1 MPNFRKNFSPV
12 QRTES
17 GKQKLNSNN
26 REIVAYMSAQNWA
39 LFFLSPNFE
48 DVEQID
54 IKDISG
60 AILLTTLPNEGCKRK
75 FTLMKEDYI
84 TLKFSL
90 ESPIF
95 FKLGSYVECDFGLF
109 EVCDLQKPVFNTDN
123 AGYDYELQLDAHY
136 WKWKNKIFKYTPE
149 VAGQEASWNLTASL
163 DVQAGIV
170 LRNLKAL
177 GYKYKGQDFVF
188 SIDSTV
194 ENKALLMTY
203 DNINILDA
211 CFSMAKKWDCECW
224 VTENIIHFG
233 RCESGDAVDFEIGKN
248 VQEMPRSES
257 RSTYATRIYAFG
269 STKNIPSDY
278 RPVDETVVL
287 NGVVQKRLM
296 LPEGTPYIDAY
307 PDMTTEEAI
316 EQVVIF
322 DDVYPRRV
330 GTMSDITIKEYTDKI
345 ENADGTTT
353 EKKWNAYRFKDTGIT
368 FSKDYILPGKE
379 LKITFQSG
387 KLNGMEFAVTF
398 DPEGKPEK
406 LGNGGWNPEA
416 QLWEIVRNEDY
427 GRPLP
432 DGALIPENGD
442 TYILS
447 GWNSMKITEM
457 GLVAEAQLELKD
469 KADKY
474 VAKSKI
480 DPSTYNCKMMS
491 DVAYSEDGIHN
502 LYSIGQKVNLIN
514 KAYFENG
521 RQSRIIGFEFN
532 LDLPYD
538 SPIYTV
544 GETAAYSRIGEL
556 EEKVES
562 LTLKG
567 QTYTGSGSSGVYVIR
582 RNDSTPATDNN
593 VFSALRSLAM
603 FLRKDQAD
611 GTPFPITFGDWV
623 KFGEFITGISGGCI
637 DKNGILEMEE
647 GIFRKRVFV
656 PEIAYNRVTYF
667 KGRMCA
673 SPGGGC
679 TVKEWSDNGDGS
691 YTITPDLTDADGLS
705 QFVDDIL
712 TTYFVTKSPEG
723 KLQGF
728 EEMKFRVTSADY
740 TAKTFVMTPKP
751 GTDWKP
757 GESMVLA
764 QTGNFTDEDRQT
776 YILIDT
782 VNGNNCITFFDHA
795 NTWDVEPAQEMSWI
809 GKKKGRT
816 VHGIPADN
824 YSAVFRHVIMSGKI
838 FQVDDI
844 TGEAFRV
851 PLFKGTWKKGEK
863 YAYYDEVT
871 HNGSSWIC
879 VNEKGTSTEP
889 ADGNADWLKYAA
901 KGESGKGIKSTDV
914 EYAISVSNV
923 IAPVD
928 GWQTTSP
935 EWEAGKYIWSRTKIV
950 YSDDEVKYTQAA
962 CISGGQGADGKGIK
976 SITEEYYL
984 SSSSATTTGGEWQTD
999 SPAWKNGWYI
1009 WTRTRIV
1016 FTDDT
1021 STTTNAICVTGSK
1034 GADGTSITNC
1044 GEWET
1049 GKHIPY
1055 MGITKMAGRVF
1066 LCVAP
1071 DGTDNPPMWTQ
1082 TTNEGRRIL
1091 QTQNGG
1097 KSYGYTITGD
1107 LNTAEYELLVENGQ
1121 DGRDGRDY
1129 EWIFKHTAENI
1140 APATPATSQVDDYV
1154 PSGWHDDPIGVSESL
1169 PYEWACCRTKK
1180 DGVWSAFSPAAI
1192 WAKWGFDGESAI
1204 VADFDNEMESVALTY
1219 EGKTVSQSVLNT
1231 TVGMWYGTKKLQL
1244 KSISC
1249 VTPAGVTESYN
1260 VNTGVIAF
1268 TVASGISMPARSEVR
1283 ITVTATVQD
1292 TDISRELVFTIAGVR
1307 AGNPGSDAILYRLV
1321 PSVSSV
1327 SKRKDGTYSVASVSC
1342 TRTKSVGGT
1351 TSITTDGVLKYSK
1364 DGGSEVEI
1372 QNGTAI
1378 SPKNFT
1384 TQLQFVFYVGGQV
1397 VDRETIPMV
1406 VDGNDGNPGK
1416 PGGDGESVKAGGEWR
1431 TANTPYKKLT
1441 ICTMGSRSWLSK
1453 VDTSNPPLWTQTTHD
1468 GRRIT
1473 QTQNGGKSY
1482 GYIITEE
1489 VNTDEWEQLTSDGGM
1504 VYLISTCSNIRVSNA
1519 GSLVPSAFRVY
1530 AKRTLGSAT
1539 LTYPD
1544 GYLTARGYSNGIW
1557 SAIAGPSRASEITV
1571 NASAGYSTFSVR
1583 CYQSQAD
1590 ASAWNDSFIAEISVG
1605 VSYDGASGRDASEPR
1620 PRGFFAKGNTYVWNE
1635 DYHDIVLATF
1645 NNRTIPFRVRAYGT
1659 SVTVAPTSID
1669 GDANWEAAQQFMF
1682 VAMDMALARKIRADE
1697 ILVDDLVVQNVLARD
1712 KNGNVTC
1719 SIDGETGEVN
1729 VQGKI
1734 TATAAFIK
1742 IHGFSSN
1749 EGYFYLNPNFGSD
1762 FGNGRPSRI
1771 GQSEYML
1778 PSSAQCVGMKI
1789 SLIIYNNSSGSTY
1802 GYVSVVTSD
1811 GFNDMELVDG
1821 QYHYCNKAHITEPGV
1836 YEFISLGG
1844 VWISTNKNGIS
1855 YSYADLGDHDYE
1867 NPVN

>member
-1 MPNFRKNFSPV
+1 MELKIYNR
-12 QRTES
+12 S
-17 GKQKLNSNN
+17 GELKLTVSTSSSSTWNQ
-26 REIVAYMSAQNWA
+26 E
-39 LFFLSPNFE
+39 
-48 DVEQID
+48 
-54 IKDISG
+54 
-60 AILLTTLPNEGCKRK
+60 
-75 FTLMKEDYI
+75 LMKEYSVSVSFTHPSYVMLDVEDYV
-84 TLKFSL
+84 LLEGVKFSIKK
-90 ESPIF
+90 EYKPRQKDTQTYSYSVKFYAPIHDAEQVKYLHLTDGAYNPQF
-95 FKLGSYVECDFGLF
+95 SLDGGPREH
-109 EVCDLQKPVFNTDN
+109 LQKWVENMNRIYGREVWSIGDVVVADNRTIEYNNVTCWDAATMIAEAFGTEWWTDGFTFNLSRCEHGEPV
-123 AGYDYELQLDAHY
+123 E
-136 WKWKNKIFKYTPE
+136 
-149 VAGQEASWNLTASL
+149 
-163 DVQAGIV
+163 
-170 LRNLKAL
+170 L
-177 GYKYKGQDFVF
+177 GYMRGLTSLAQ
-188 SIDSTV
+188 SENSDSV
-194 ENKALLMTY
+194 K
-203 DNINILDA
+203 
-211 CFSMAKKWDCECW
+211 F
-224 VTENIIHFG
+224 F
-233 RCESGDAVDFEIGKN
+233 
-248 VQEMPRSES
+248 
-257 RSTYATRIYAFG
+257 TRLIPLG
-269 STKNIPSDY
+269 STKNIDPSRYGFSRLQLPDRSKY
-278 RPVDETVVL
+278 VDRNTNYGLYEHVEEDAFAGIFPHYTGTVTAVRSEEKAGDDGNKFTVYYFKDSGMQFDP
-287 NGVVQKRLM
+287 NGNEIAGLVKHVSFQTGNLAGRDFEANYDSKTG
-296 LPEGTPYIDAY
+296 EWEIINTY
-307 PDMTTEEAI
+307 PD
-316 EQVVIF
+316 
-322 DDVYPRRV
+322 
-330 GTMSDITIKEYTDKI
+330 DKTQI
-345 ENADGTTT
+345 
-353 EKKWNAYRFKDTGIT
+353 
-368 FSKDYILPGKE
+368 PGG
-379 LKITFQSG
+379 S
-387 KLNGMEFAVTF
+387 
-398 DPEGKPEK
+398 
-406 LGNGGWNPEA
+406 
-416 QLWEIVRNEDY
+416 
-427 GRPLP
+427 
-432 DGALIPENGD
+432 LIPAVGNE
-442 TYILS
+442 YIA
-447 GWNSMKITEM
+447 WNFRMPVEYETQ
-457 GLVAEAQLELKD
+457 AELD
-469 KADKY
+469 YKAAVDDY
-474 VAKSKI
+474 LAR
-480 DPSTYNCKMMS
+480 
-491 DVAYSEDGIHN
+491 YSEDVSKYGGDTDYIYIDRNRIPLLPGQRVRLLSDKYFSASGGTRDTRMTKVVRKLDN
-502 LYSIGQKVNLIN
+502 LSIATIECTDQVGKGW
-514 KAYFENG
+514 K
-521 RQSRIIGFEFN
+521 SRV
-532 LDLPYD
+532 D
-538 SPIYTV
+538 S
-544 GETAAYSRIGEL
+544 
-556 EEKVES
+556 S
-562 LTLKG
+562 LTDLKYILDKQREQLSLDILKSWDG
-567 QTYTGSGSSGVYVIR
+567 R
-582 RNDSTPATDNN
+582 PATDYM
-593 VFSALRSLAM
+593 VMSALRVLKEIAQKALSKTGNDRTEYSLEVGGSLTVDDILHAA
-603 FLRKDQAD
+603 KA
-611 GTPFPITFGDWV
+611 V
-623 KFGEFITGISGGCI
+623 KFGEFLTGISGGYI
-637 DKNGILEMEE
+637 DKDGKMEMEE

-679 TVKEWSDNGDGS
+679 TVKEWTDNGDGS

-712 TTYFVTKSPEG
+712 TTYFVTKNAED

-795 NTWDVEPAQEMSWI
+795 NTWDPEPAQEMSWI

-871 HNGSSWIC
+871 HDGSSWIC

-984 SSSSATTTGGEWQTD
+984 SSSSATTTGGKWQTT

-1016 FTDDT
+1016 FTDGT
-1021 STTTNAICVTGSK
+1021 TTTTNAICVTGSK

-1044 GEWET
+1044 GNWQT

-1066 LCVAP
+1066 LCIAP

-1121 DGRDGRDY
+1121 DGKDGKGY
-1129 EWIFKHTAENI
+1129 EWIFKHTTENVT
-1140 APATPATSQVDDYV
+1140 PPTPATSQVDDYV

-1204 VADFDNEMESVALTY
+1204 VADFDNEMESIALTY
-1219 EGKTVSQSVLNT
+1219 EGKTVAQSVLKT
-1231 TVGMWYGTKKLQL
+1231 TVGMWYGTQKLQL

-1327 SKRKDGTYSVASVSC
+1327 SKRKDGTYSVAGVSC
-1342 TRTKSVGGT
+1342 TRTKSVGGST
-1351 TSITTDGVLKYSK
+1351 AVTTDGVLKYSK

-1406 VDGNDGNPGK
+1406 VDGTDGNPGK

-1590 ASAWNDSFIAEISVG
+1590 ASAWNDSFIAEMSVG
-1605 VSYDGASGRDASEPR
+1605 VSYDGSSGRDASEPR

>member
-1 MPNFRKNFSPV
+1 MSIQQQPDVLSLSMNLKPIIVQSTAETVTFTLKKNGEV
-12 QRTES
+12 
-17 GKQKLNSNN
+17 L
-26 REIVAYMSAQNWA
+26 
-39 LFFLSPNFE
+39 LSQSYQTDKNGQ
-48 DVEQID
+48 VQID
-54 IKDISG
+54 
-60 AILLTTLPNEGCKRK
+60 LRQMVHE
-75 FTLMKEDYI
+75 
-84 TLKFSL
+84 SL
-90 ESPIF
+90 QTIVS
-95 FKLGSYVECDFGLF
+95 
-109 EVCDLQKPVFNTDN
+109 
-123 AGYDYELQLDAHY
+123 
-136 WKWKNKIFKYTPE
+136 
-149 VAGQEASWNLTASL
+149 
-163 DVQAGIV
+163 DVGIV
-170 LRNLKAL
+170 
-177 GYKYKGQDFVF
+177 
-188 SIDSTV
+188 
-194 ENKALLMTY
+194 
-203 DNINILDA
+203 
-211 CFSMAKKWDCECW
+211 
-224 VTENIIHFG
+224 
-233 RCESGDAVDFEIGKN
+233 
-248 VQEMPRSES
+248 
-257 RSTYATRIYAFG
+257 
-269 STKNIPSDY
+269 
-278 RPVDETVVL
+278 
-287 NGVVQKRLM
+287 
-296 LPEGTPYIDAY
+296 YI
-307 PDMTTEEAI
+307 
-316 EQVVIF
+316 Q
-322 DDVYPRRV
+322 
-330 GTMSDITIKEYTDKI
+330 
-345 ENADGTTT
+345 AD
-353 EKKWNAYRFKDTGIT
+353 
-368 FSKDYILPGKE
+368 
-379 LKITFQSG
+379 
-387 KLNGMEFAVTF
+387 
-398 DPEGKPEK
+398 
-406 LGNGGWNPEA
+406 
-416 QLWEIVRNEDY
+416 
-427 GRPLP
+427 
-432 DGALIPENGD
+432 
-442 TYILS
+442 
-447 GWNSMKITEM
+447 
-457 GLVAEAQLELKD
+457 LVAD
-469 KADKY
+469 
-474 VAKSKI
+474 
-480 DPSTYNCKMMS
+480 
-491 DVAYSEDGIHN
+491 
-502 LYSIGQKVNLIN
+502 
-514 KAYFENG
+514 
-521 RQSRIIGFEFN
+521 
-532 LDLPYD
+532 
-538 SPIYTV
+538 
-544 GETAAYSRIGEL
+544 
-556 EEKVES
+556 
-562 LTLKG
+562 
-567 QTYTGSGSSGVYVIR
+567 
-582 RNDSTPATDNN
+582 
-593 VFSALRSLAM
+593 FSALIDMDTVNFRVVRGGVDRLADSATNFLTQNFLTWQPNVKPVTYYSPEFLTYYAVVAGTVRLRAYFTDESGTVKSQTDYAVTELMPGIAYTMPLQYSVVAGWLGHKLPAYYDVWVENTSGQRLTYIQRYYAEDMRSEQEQWVLFENSLGGIDTFRAYGVTTLNGEHTHNIAETDECFQEYRVDTERKFQKNTGYLNDNERKWLLDFFPSQNKYLYAGNYLRQIVVMESNVSFTDRDIPSNYTFTFKYADARPLLNLPRTDLPADILNITVPEVGSFTVPPRLAEFSRLPLSEGALFPIQNPYSEEWSTTNVAAIGYYLADFLSRIFGSGGGVGHKHRNYDLLELLSYIEGYLLINGQKIKAGYADKAGSVEGMEDM
-603 FLRKDQAD
+603 FLHKDRAD

-623 KFGEFITGISGGCI
+623 KFGEFLTGISGGCI

-647 GIFRKRVFV
+647 GIFRKRVFF

-712 TTYFVTKSPEG
+712 TTYFVTKNAEG

-757 GESMVLA
+757 GDAMVLA
-764 QTGNFTDEDRQT
+764 QTGNFTDPERQT

-901 KGESGKGIKSTDV
+901 KGDKGDV
-914 EYAISVSNV
+914 
-923 IAPVD
+923 
-928 GWQTTSP
+928 G
-935 EWEAGKYIWSRTKIV
+935 
-950 YSDDEVKYTQAA
+950 
-962 CISGGQGADGKGIK
+962 
-976 SITEEYYL
+976 
-984 SSSSATTTGGEWQTD
+984 TG
-999 SPAWKNGWYI
+999 
-1009 WTRTRIV
+1009 
-1016 FTDDT
+1016 
-1021 STTTNAICVTGSK
+1021 
-1034 GADGTSITNC
+1034 ITNC
-1044 GEWET
+1044 GDWQT

-1121 DGRDGRDY
+1121 DGKDGKGY
-1129 EWIFKHTAENI
+1129 EWIFKHTTENI
-1140 APATPATSQVDDYV
+1140 TPSTPATSQVDDYV

-1204 VADFDNEMESVALTY
+1204 VADFDNEMESIALTY
-1219 EGKTVSQSVLNT
+1219 EGKTVAQSVLKT

-1268 TVASGISMPARSEVR
+1268 TVASGIEMPARSEVR

-1307 AGNPGSDAILYRLV
+1307 AGNPGSDAVLYRLV

-1342 TRTKSVGGT
+1342 TRTKSVGGNT
-1351 TSITTDGVLKYSK
+1351 AVTTDGVLKYSK

-1384 TQLQFVFYVGGQV
+1384 TQLQFVYYVGGQV

-1406 VDGNDGNPGK
+1406 VDGTDGNPGK

-1453 VDTSNPPLWTQTTHD
+1453 VDTSNPPLWTVNDSQD
-1468 GRRIT
+1468 RRIL

-1482 GYIITEE
+1482 GYIPNGK
-1489 VNTDEWEQLTSDGGM
+1489 VNTAEWEQLTSDGGM
-1504 VYLISTCSNIRVSNA
+1504 VYLISTCSNIRVSSA

-1544 GYLTARGYSNGIW
+1544 GYLAARGYSNGIW

-1682 VAMDMALARKIRADE
+1682 VAMDMALIRKIRADE

-1712 KNGNVTC
+1712 KTGKAMCQIDGENGGIGFLAGGNIRWDANGNVFQDASIFRKLKLLEPKSDSYEYYLDFNTGLNFEISRIFSLPTQEETIYLPNAADYEGGEC
-1719 SIDGETGEVN
+1719 MLYNGGIYTRLTAPASIKVAGGGSFIIDGEYYS
-1729 VQGKI
+1729 KI
-1734 TATAAFIK
+1734 VVPSLSLAQFKAVAT
-1742 IHGFSSN
+1742 
-1749 EGYFYLNPNFGSD
+1749 Y
-1762 FGNGRPSRI
+1762 
-1771 GQSEYML
+1771 
-1778 PSSAQCVGMKI
+1778 
-1789 SLIIYNNSSGSTY
+1789 
-1802 GYVSVVTSD
+1802 SD
-1811 GFNDMELVDG
+1811 GVKDG
-1821 QYHYCNKAHITEPGV
+1821 VKWVLISGKAESRT
-1836 YEFISLGG
+1836 
-1844 VWISTNKNGIS
+1844 
-1855 YSYADLGDHDYE
+1855 
-1867 NPVN
+1867 

>member
-1 MPNFRKNFSPV
+1 MELKIYNR
-12 QRTES
+12 S
-17 GKQKLNSNN
+17 GELKLTVST
-26 REIVAYMSAQNWA
+26 S
-39 LFFLSPNFE
+39 S
-48 DVEQID
+48 
-54 IKDISG
+54 S
-60 AILLTTLPNEGCKRK
+60 TTWNQE
-75 FTLMKEDYI
+75 LMKEYSVSASFTHPSYVMLDVEDYV
-84 TLKFSL
+84 LLEGVKFSIKK
-90 ESPIF
+90 EYKPRQKDTQTYSYSVKFYAPIHDAEQVKYLHLTDGAYNPQF
-95 FKLGSYVECDFGLF
+95 SLDGGPREH
-109 EVCDLQKPVFNTDN
+109 LQKWVENMNRIYGREVWRIGDVVVADNRTIEYNNVTCWDAATMIAEAFGTEWWTDGFTFNLSRCEHGEPV
-123 AGYDYELQLDAHY
+123 E
-136 WKWKNKIFKYTPE
+136 
-149 VAGQEASWNLTASL
+149 
-163 DVQAGIV
+163 
-170 LRNLKAL
+170 L
-177 GYKYKGQDFVF
+177 GYMRGLTSLAQ
-188 SIDSTV
+188 SENSDSV
-194 ENKALLMTY
+194 K
-203 DNINILDA
+203 
-211 CFSMAKKWDCECW
+211 F
-224 VTENIIHFG
+224 F
-233 RCESGDAVDFEIGKN
+233 
-248 VQEMPRSES
+248 
-257 RSTYATRIYAFG
+257 TRLIPLG
-269 STKNIPSDY
+269 STKNIDPSRYGFSRLQLPDRSKY
-278 RPVDETVVL
+278 MDRNTNYGLYEHVEEDAFAGIFPHYTGTVTAVRSEEKAGDDGNKFTVYYFKDSGMQFDP
-287 NGVVQKRLM
+287 NGNEIVGLVKHVSFQTGDLAGRDFEANYDSKTG
-296 LPEGTPYIDAY
+296 EWEIINTY
-307 PDMTTEEAI
+307 PD
-316 EQVVIF
+316 
-322 DDVYPRRV
+322 
-330 GTMSDITIKEYTDKI
+330 DKTQI
-345 ENADGTTT
+345 
-353 EKKWNAYRFKDTGIT
+353 
-368 FSKDYILPGKE
+368 PGG
-379 LKITFQSG
+379 S
-387 KLNGMEFAVTF
+387 
-398 DPEGKPEK
+398 
-406 LGNGGWNPEA
+406 
-416 QLWEIVRNEDY
+416 
-427 GRPLP
+427 
-432 DGALIPENGD
+432 LIPAVGNE
-442 TYILS
+442 YIP
-447 GWNSMKITEM
+447 WNFRMPVEYETQ
-457 GLVAEAQLELKD
+457 AELD
-469 KADKY
+469 YKAAVDDY
-474 VAKSKI
+474 LAR
-480 DPSTYNCKMMS
+480 
-491 DVAYSEDGIHN
+491 YSEDVSKYGGDTDYIYIDRNRIPLLPGQRVRLLSDKYFSASGGTRDTRMTKVVRKLDN
-502 LYSIGQKVNLIN
+502 LSIATIECTNQVGKGW
-514 KAYFENG
+514 K
-521 RQSRIIGFEFN
+521 SRV
-532 LDLPYD
+532 D
-538 SPIYTV
+538 S
-544 GETAAYSRIGEL
+544 
-556 EEKVES
+556 S
-562 LTLKG
+562 LTDLKYILDKQREQLSLDILKSWDG
-567 QTYTGSGSSGVYVIR
+567 R
-582 RNDSTPATDNN
+582 PATDYT
-593 VFSALRSLAM
+593 VMSALRVLKEIAQKALSKTGNDRTEYSLEVGGSLTVDDILHAA
-603 FLRKDQAD
+603 KA
-611 GTPFPITFGDWV
+611 V
-623 KFGEFITGISGGCI
+623 KFGEFLTGISGGCI
-637 DKNGILEMEE
+637 DKNGNLEMEE

-712 TTYFVTKSPEG
+712 TTYFVTKNAEG

-757 GESMVLA
+757 GDAMVLA

-851 PLFKGTWKKGEK
+851 PLFKGTWKNGEK

-901 KGESGKGIKSTDV
+901 KGDKGDV
-914 EYAISVSNV
+914 
-923 IAPVD
+923 
-928 GWQTTSP
+928 G
-935 EWEAGKYIWSRTKIV
+935 
-950 YSDDEVKYTQAA
+950 
-962 CISGGQGADGKGIK
+962 
-976 SITEEYYL
+976 
-984 SSSSATTTGGEWQTD
+984 TG
-999 SPAWKNGWYI
+999 
-1009 WTRTRIV
+1009 
-1016 FTDDT
+1016 
-1021 STTTNAICVTGSK
+1021 
-1034 GADGTSITNC
+1034 ITNC
-1044 GEWET
+1044 GDWQT

-1121 DGRDGRDY
+1121 DGKDGKGY
-1129 EWIFKHTAENI
+1129 EWIFKHTTENI
-1140 APATPATSQVDDYV
+1140 TPSTPATSQVDDYV

-1180 DGVWSAFSPAAI
+1180 DGVWSVFSPAAI

-1204 VADFDNEMESVALTY
+1204 VADFDNEMESIALTY
-1219 EGKTVSQSVLNT
+1219 EGKTVAQSVLKT

-1268 TVASGISMPARSEVR
+1268 TVASGTSMPARSEVR

-1292 TDISRELVFTIAGVR
+1292 TDISRELVFTVTGVR
-1307 AGNPGSDAILYRLV
+1307 AGNPGSDAVLYRLV

-1342 TRTKSVGGT
+1342 TRTKSVGGNT
-1351 TSITTDGVLKYSK
+1351 AVTTDGVLKYSK

-1372 QNGTAI
+1372 QNGTSI

-1406 VDGNDGNPGK
+1406 VDGTDGNPGK
-1416 PGGDGESVKAGGEWR
+1416 PGGDGESVKAGGEWC
-1431 TANTPYKKLT
+1431 TANTPFKKLT
-1441 ICTMGSRSWLSK
+1441 ICTMGGRSWLSK
-1453 VDTSNPPLWTQTTHD
+1453 VDTSNPPLWTQKTHD
-1468 GRRIT
+1468 GRRIL

-1489 VNTDEWEQLTSDGGM
+1489 VNTDEWEQLTQDGGM
-1504 VYLISTCSNIRVSNA
+1504 VYLISTCSNIRVSSA

-1544 GYLTARGYSNGIW
+1544 GYLAARGYSNGIW

-1669 GDANWEAAQQFMF
+1669 GDANWEAAQQYMF
-1682 VAMDMALARKIRADE
+1682 VAMDMALIRKIRADE
-1697 ILVDDLVVQNVLARD
+1697 IYVDDLVVQNVLARD

>member
-1 MPNFRKNFSPV
+1 MELKIYNR
-12 QRTES
+12 S
-17 GKQKLNSNN
+17 GELKLTVST
-26 REIVAYMSAQNWA
+26 S
-39 LFFLSPNFE
+39 S
-48 DVEQID
+48 
-54 IKDISG
+54 S
-60 AILLTTLPNEGCKRK
+60 TTWNQE
-75 FTLMKEDYI
+75 LMKEYSVSASFTHPSYVMLDVEDYV
-84 TLKFSL
+84 LLEGVKFSIKK
-90 ESPIF
+90 EYKPRQKDTQTYSYSVKFYAPIHDAEQVKYLHLTDGAYNPQF
-95 FKLGSYVECDFGLF
+95 SLDGGPREH
-109 EVCDLQKPVFNTDN
+109 LQKWVENMNRIYGREVWRIGDVVVADNRTIEYNNVTCWDAATMIAEAFGTEWWTDGFTFNLSRCEHGEPV
-123 AGYDYELQLDAHY
+123 E
-136 WKWKNKIFKYTPE
+136 
-149 VAGQEASWNLTASL
+149 
-163 DVQAGIV
+163 
-170 LRNLKAL
+170 L
-177 GYKYKGQDFVF
+177 GYMRGLTSLAQ
-188 SIDSTV
+188 SENSDSV
-194 ENKALLMTY
+194 K
-203 DNINILDA
+203 
-211 CFSMAKKWDCECW
+211 F
-224 VTENIIHFG
+224 F
-233 RCESGDAVDFEIGKN
+233 
-248 VQEMPRSES
+248 
-257 RSTYATRIYAFG
+257 TRLIPLG
-269 STKNIPSDY
+269 STKNIDPSRYGFSRLQLPDRSQY
-278 RPVDETVVL
+278 MDRNTNYGLYEHVEEDAFAGIFPHYTGTVTAVRSEEKAGDDGNKFTVYYFKDSGMQFDP
-287 NGVVQKRLM
+287 NGNEIVGLVKHVSFQTGDLAGRDFEANYDSKTG
-296 LPEGTPYIDAY
+296 EWEIINTY
-307 PDMTTEEAI
+307 PD
-316 EQVVIF
+316 
-322 DDVYPRRV
+322 
-330 GTMSDITIKEYTDKI
+330 DKTQI
-345 ENADGTTT
+345 
-353 EKKWNAYRFKDTGIT
+353 
-368 FSKDYILPGKE
+368 PGG
-379 LKITFQSG
+379 S
-387 KLNGMEFAVTF
+387 
-398 DPEGKPEK
+398 
-406 LGNGGWNPEA
+406 
-416 QLWEIVRNEDY
+416 
-427 GRPLP
+427 
-432 DGALIPENGD
+432 LIPAVGNE
-442 TYILS
+442 YIP
-447 GWNSMKITEM
+447 WNFRMPVEYETQ
-457 GLVAEAQLELKD
+457 AELD
-469 KADKY
+469 YKAAVDDY
-474 VAKSKI
+474 LAR
-480 DPSTYNCKMMS
+480 
-491 DVAYSEDGIHN
+491 YSEDVSKYGGDTDYIYIDRNRIPLLPGQRVRLLSDKYFSASGGTRDTRMTKVVRKLDN
-502 LYSIGQKVNLIN
+502 LSIATIEGTNQGGKGW
-514 KAYFENG
+514 K
-521 RQSRIIGFEFN
+521 SRV
-532 LDLPYD
+532 D
-538 SPIYTV
+538 S
-544 GETAAYSRIGEL
+544 
-556 EEKVES
+556 S
-562 LTLKG
+562 LTDLKYILDKQREQLSLDILKSWDG
-567 QTYTGSGSSGVYVIR
+567 R
-582 RNDSTPATDNN
+582 PATDYT
-593 VFSALRSLAM
+593 VMSALRVLKEIAQKALSKTGNDRTEYSLEVGGSLTVDDILHAA
-603 FLRKDQAD
+603 KA
-611 GTPFPITFGDWV
+611 V
-623 KFGEFITGISGGCI
+623 KFGEFLTGISGGYI
-637 DKNGILEMEE
+637 DKNGNLEMEE

-712 TTYFVTKSPEG
+712 TTYFVTKNAEG

-757 GESMVLA
+757 GDAMVLA

-851 PLFKGTWKKGEK
+851 PLFKGTWKNGEK

-901 KGESGKGIKSTDV
+901 KGDKGDV
-914 EYAISVSNV
+914 
-923 IAPVD
+923 
-928 GWQTTSP
+928 G
-935 EWEAGKYIWSRTKIV
+935 
-950 YSDDEVKYTQAA
+950 
-962 CISGGQGADGKGIK
+962 
-976 SITEEYYL
+976 
-984 SSSSATTTGGEWQTD
+984 TG
-999 SPAWKNGWYI
+999 
-1009 WTRTRIV
+1009 
-1016 FTDDT
+1016 
-1021 STTTNAICVTGSK
+1021 
-1034 GADGTSITNC
+1034 ITNC
-1044 GEWET
+1044 GDWQT

-1121 DGRDGRDY
+1121 DGKDGKGY
-1129 EWIFKHTAENI
+1129 EWIFKHTTENVT
-1140 APATPATSQVDDYV
+1140 PPTPATSQVDDYV

-1204 VADFDNEMESVALTY
+1204 VADFDNEMESIALTY
-1219 EGKTVSQSVLNT
+1219 EGKTVAQSVLKT
-1231 TVGMWYGTKKLQL
+1231 TVGMWYGTQKLQL

-1292 TDISRELVFTIAGVR
+1292 TDISRELVFTITGVR

-1327 SKRKDGTYSVASVSC
+1327 SKRKDGTYSVAGVSC
-1342 TRTKSVGGT
+1342 TRTKSVGGS

-1364 DGGSEVEI
+1364 DGGAEVEI
-1372 QNGTAI
+1372 QNGTSI

-1384 TQLQFVFYVGGQV
+1384 TQLQFVYYVGGQV

-1406 VDGNDGNPGK
+1406 VDGTDGNPGK

-1453 VDTSNPPLWTQTTHD
+1453 VETSNPPLWTQTTHD

-1489 VNTDEWEQLTSDGGM
+1489 VNTDEWEQLTSDGSM

-1544 GYLTARGYSNGIW
+1544 GYLAARGYSNGIW

-1590 ASAWNDSFIAEISVG
+1590 ASAWNDSFIAEMSVG
-1605 VSYDGASGRDASEPR
+1605 VSYDGSSGRDASEPR

-1682 VAMDMALARKIRADE
+1682 VAMDMALIRKIRADE

-1719 SIDGETGEVN
+1719 NIDGETGEVN

-1762 FGNGRPSRI
+1762 FGNGRPSKI

>member
-1 MPNFRKNFSPV
+1 MELKIYNR
-12 QRTES
+12 S
-17 GKQKLNSNN
+17 GELKLTVSTSSSSTWNQ
-26 REIVAYMSAQNWA
+26 E
-39 LFFLSPNFE
+39 
-48 DVEQID
+48 
-54 IKDISG
+54 
-60 AILLTTLPNEGCKRK
+60 
-75 FTLMKEDYI
+75 LMKEYSVSVSFTHPSYVMLDVEDYV
-84 TLKFSL
+84 LLEGVKFSIKK
-90 ESPIF
+90 EYKPRQKDTQTYSYSVKFYAPIHDAEQVKYLHLTDGAYNPQF
-95 FKLGSYVECDFGLF
+95 SLDGGPREH
-109 EVCDLQKPVFNTDN
+109 LQKWVENMNRIYGREVWSIGDVVVADNRTIEYNNVTCWDAATMIAEAFGTEWWTDGFTFNLSRCEHGEPV
-123 AGYDYELQLDAHY
+123 E
-136 WKWKNKIFKYTPE
+136 
-149 VAGQEASWNLTASL
+149 
-163 DVQAGIV
+163 
-170 LRNLKAL
+170 L
-177 GYKYKGQDFVF
+177 GYMRGLTSLAQ
-188 SIDSTV
+188 SENSDSV
-194 ENKALLMTY
+194 K
-203 DNINILDA
+203 
-211 CFSMAKKWDCECW
+211 F
-224 VTENIIHFG
+224 F
-233 RCESGDAVDFEIGKN
+233 
-248 VQEMPRSES
+248 
-257 RSTYATRIYAFG
+257 TRLIPLG
-269 STKNIPSDY
+269 STKNIDPSRYGFSRLQLPDRSKY
-278 RPVDETVVL
+278 VDRNTNYGLYEHVEEDAFAGIFPHYTGTVTAVRSEEKAGDDGNKFTVYYFKDSGMQFDP
-287 NGVVQKRLM
+287 NGNEIAGLVKHVSFQTGNLAGRDFEANYDSKTG
-296 LPEGTPYIDAY
+296 EWEIINTY
-307 PDMTTEEAI
+307 PD
-316 EQVVIF
+316 
-322 DDVYPRRV
+322 
-330 GTMSDITIKEYTDKI
+330 DKTQI
-345 ENADGTTT
+345 
-353 EKKWNAYRFKDTGIT
+353 
-368 FSKDYILPGKE
+368 PGG
-379 LKITFQSG
+379 S
-387 KLNGMEFAVTF
+387 
-398 DPEGKPEK
+398 
-406 LGNGGWNPEA
+406 
-416 QLWEIVRNEDY
+416 
-427 GRPLP
+427 
-432 DGALIPENGD
+432 LIPAVGNE
-442 TYILS
+442 YIP
-447 GWNSMKITEM
+447 WNFRMPVEYETQ
-457 GLVAEAQLELKD
+457 AELD
-469 KADKY
+469 YKAAVDDY
-474 VAKSKI
+474 LAR
-480 DPSTYNCKMMS
+480 
-491 DVAYSEDGIHN
+491 YSEDVSKYGGDTDYIYIDRNRIPLLPGQRVRLLSDKYFSASGGTRDTRMTKVVRKLDN
-502 LYSIGQKVNLIN
+502 LSIATIECTDQVGKGW
-514 KAYFENG
+514 K
-521 RQSRIIGFEFN
+521 SRV
-532 LDLPYD
+532 D
-538 SPIYTV
+538 S
-544 GETAAYSRIGEL
+544 
-556 EEKVES
+556 S
-562 LTLKG
+562 LTDLKYILDKQWEQLSLDILKSWDG
-567 QTYTGSGSSGVYVIR
+567 R
-582 RNDSTPATDNN
+582 PATDYT
-593 VFSALRSLAM
+593 VMSALRVLKEIAQKALSKTGNDRTEYSLEVGGSLTVDDILHAA
-603 FLRKDQAD
+603 KA
-611 GTPFPITFGDWV
+611 V
-623 KFGEFITGISGGCI
+623 KFGEFLTGISGGYI
-637 DKNGILEMEE
+637 DKDGKMEMEE

-679 TVKEWSDNGDGS
+679 TVKEWTDNGDGS

-712 TTYFVTKSPEG
+712 TTYFVTKNAEG

-757 GESMVLA
+757 GNAMVLA
-764 QTGNFTDEDRQT
+764 QTGNFTDPERQT

-795 NTWDVEPAQEMSWI
+795 NTWDVEPAQEIAWI

-950 YSDDEVKYTQAA
+950 YSDGEVKYTQAA

-1055 MGITKMAGRVF
+1055 MGITRMAGRVF
-1066 LCVAP
+1066 LCIAP

-1091 QTQNGG
+1091 QTQDGG
-1097 KSYGYTITGD
+1097 KNYGYIITGD

-1121 DGRDGRDY
+1121 DGKDGKGY
-1129 EWIFKHTAENI
+1129 EWIFKHTTENVT
-1140 APATPATSQVDDYV
+1140 PPTPATSQVDDYV

-1204 VADFDNEMESVALTY
+1204 VADFDNEMESIALTY
-1219 EGKTVSQSVLNT
+1219 EGKTVAQSVLKT

-1292 TDISRELVFTIAGVR
+1292 TDISRELVFTVTGVR
-1307 AGNPGSDAILYRLV
+1307 AGNPGSDAVLYRLV

-1342 TRTKSVGGT
+1342 TRTKSVGGS

-1372 QNGTAI
+1372 QNGTSI

-1431 TANTPYKKLT
+1431 TANTPFKKLT
-1441 ICTMGSRSWLSK
+1441 ICTMGGRSWLSK
-1453 VDTSNPPLWTQTTHD
+1453 VDTSNPPLWTVNDSQD
-1468 GRRIT
+1468 RRIL

-1544 GYLTARGYSNGIW
+1544 GYLAARGYSNGIW

-1590 ASAWNDSFIAEISVG
+1590 ASAWNDSFIAEMSVG
-1605 VSYDGASGRDASEPR
+1605 VSYDGSSGRDASEPR

-1682 VAMDMALARKIRADE
+1682 VAMDMALIRKIRADE

-1719 SIDGETGEVN
+1719 NIDGETGEVN

>member
-1 MPNFRKNFSPV
+1 MELKIYNR
-12 QRTES
+12 S
-17 GKQKLNSNN
+17 GELKLTVSTSSSSTWNQ
-26 REIVAYMSAQNWA
+26 E
-39 LFFLSPNFE
+39 
-48 DVEQID
+48 
-54 IKDISG
+54 
-60 AILLTTLPNEGCKRK
+60 
-75 FTLMKEDYI
+75 LMKEYSVSVSFTHPSYVMLDVEDYV
-84 TLKFSL
+84 LLEGVKFSIKK
-90 ESPIF
+90 EYKPRQKDTQTYSYSVKFYAPIHDAEQVKYLHLTDGAYNPQF
-95 FKLGSYVECDFGLF
+95 SLDGGPREH
-109 EVCDLQKPVFNTDN
+109 LQKWVENMNRIYGREVWSIGDVVVADNRTIEYNNVTCWDAATMIAEAFGTEWWTDGFTFNLSRCEHGEPV
-123 AGYDYELQLDAHY
+123 E
-136 WKWKNKIFKYTPE
+136 
-149 VAGQEASWNLTASL
+149 
-163 DVQAGIV
+163 
-170 LRNLKAL
+170 L
-177 GYKYKGQDFVF
+177 GYMRGLTSLAQ
-188 SIDSTV
+188 SENSDSV
-194 ENKALLMTY
+194 K
-203 DNINILDA
+203 
-211 CFSMAKKWDCECW
+211 F
-224 VTENIIHFG
+224 F
-233 RCESGDAVDFEIGKN
+233 
-248 VQEMPRSES
+248 
-257 RSTYATRIYAFG
+257 TRLIPLG
-269 STKNIPSDY
+269 STKNIDPSRYGFSRLQLPDRSKY
-278 RPVDETVVL
+278 VDRNTNYGLYEHVEEDAFAGIFPHYTGTVTAVRSEEKAGDDGNKFTVYYFKDSGMQFDP
-287 NGVVQKRLM
+287 NGNEIAGLVKHVSFQTGNLAGRDFEANYDSKTG
-296 LPEGTPYIDAY
+296 EWEIINTY
-307 PDMTTEEAI
+307 PD
-316 EQVVIF
+316 
-322 DDVYPRRV
+322 
-330 GTMSDITIKEYTDKI
+330 DKTQI
-345 ENADGTTT
+345 
-353 EKKWNAYRFKDTGIT
+353 
-368 FSKDYILPGKE
+368 PGG
-379 LKITFQSG
+379 S
-387 KLNGMEFAVTF
+387 
-398 DPEGKPEK
+398 
-406 LGNGGWNPEA
+406 
-416 QLWEIVRNEDY
+416 
-427 GRPLP
+427 
-432 DGALIPENGD
+432 LIPAVGNE
-442 TYILS
+442 YIA
-447 GWNSMKITEM
+447 WNFRMPVEYETQ
-457 GLVAEAQLELKD
+457 AELD
-469 KADKY
+469 YKAAVDDY
-474 VAKSKI
+474 LAR
-480 DPSTYNCKMMS
+480 
-491 DVAYSEDGIHN
+491 YSEDVSKYGGDTDYIYIDRNRIPLLPGQRVRLLSDKYFSASGGTRDTRMTKVVRKLDN
-502 LYSIGQKVNLIN
+502 LSIATIECTDQVGKGW
-514 KAYFENG
+514 K
-521 RQSRIIGFEFN
+521 SRV
-532 LDLPYD
+532 D
-538 SPIYTV
+538 S
-544 GETAAYSRIGEL
+544 
-556 EEKVES
+556 S
-562 LTLKG
+562 LTDLKYILDKQREQLSLDILKSWDG
-567 QTYTGSGSSGVYVIR
+567 R
-582 RNDSTPATDNN
+582 PATDYM
-593 VFSALRSLAM
+593 VMSALRVLKEIAQKALSKTGNDRTEYSLEVGGSLTVDDILHAA
-603 FLRKDQAD
+603 KA
-611 GTPFPITFGDWV
+611 V
-623 KFGEFITGISGGCI
+623 KFGEFLTGISGGYI
-637 DKNGILEMEE
+637 DKDGKMEMEE

-679 TVKEWSDNGDGS
+679 TVKEWTDNGDGS

-712 TTYFVTKSPEG
+712 TTYFVTKNAEG

-728 EEMKFRVTSADY
+728 EEMKFRVTSANY

-757 GESMVLA
+757 GDAMVLA

-795 NTWDVEPAQEMSWI
+795 NTWDVEPAQEVSWI

-879 VNEKGTSTEP
+879 VNEKGSTTEP
-889 ADGNADWLKYAA
+889 TDGNADWLKYAA

-950 YSDDEVKYTQAA
+950 YSDGEVKYTQAA

-984 SSSSATTTGGEWQTD
+984 SSSSATTTGGEWQTT

-1016 FTDDT
+1016 FTDGT

-1044 GEWET
+1044 GDWQT

-1129 EWIFKHTAENI
+1129 EWIFKHTTENI
-1140 APATPATSQVDDYV
+1140 TPSTPATSQVDDYV

-1204 VADFDNEMESVALTY
+1204 VADFDNEMESIALTY
-1219 EGKTVSQSVLNT
+1219 EGKTVAQSVLKT
-1231 TVGMWYGTKKLQL
+1231 TVGMWYGTQKLQL

-1292 TDISRELVFTIAGVR
+1292 TDISCELVFTITGVR

-1327 SKRKDGTYSVASVSC
+1327 SKRKDGTYSVAGVSC
-1342 TRTKSVGGT
+1342 TRTKSVGGST
-1351 TSITTDGVLKYSK
+1351 AVTTDGVLKYSK

-1406 VDGNDGNPGK
+1406 VDGTDGNPGK

-1453 VDTSNPPLWTQTTHD
+1453 VETSNPPLWTQTTHD

-1504 VYLISTCSNIRVSNA
+1504 VYLISTCSNIRVSSA

-1682 VAMDMALARKIRADE
+1682 VAMDMALIRKIRADE

-1719 SIDGETGEVN
+1719 NIDGETGEVN

>member
-1 MPNFRKNFSPV
+1 MELKIYNR
-12 QRTES
+12 S
-17 GKQKLNSNN
+17 GELKLTVSTSSSSTWNQ
-26 REIVAYMSAQNWA
+26 E
-39 LFFLSPNFE
+39 
-48 DVEQID
+48 
-54 IKDISG
+54 
-60 AILLTTLPNEGCKRK
+60 
-75 FTLMKEDYI
+75 LMKEYSVSVSFTHPSYVMLDVEDYVP
-84 TLKFSL
+84 LEGVKFSIKK
-90 ESPIF
+90 EYKPRQKDTQTYSYSVKFYAPIHDAEQVKYLHLTDGAYNPQF
-95 FKLGSYVECDFGLF
+95 SLDGGPREH
-109 EVCDLQKPVFNTDN
+109 LQKWVENMNRIYGREVWSIGDVVVADNRTIEYNNVTCWDAATMIAEAFGTEWWTDGFTFNLSRCEHGEPV
-123 AGYDYELQLDAHY
+123 E
-136 WKWKNKIFKYTPE
+136 
-149 VAGQEASWNLTASL
+149 
-163 DVQAGIV
+163 
-170 LRNLKAL
+170 L
-177 GYKYKGQDFVF
+177 GYMRGLTSLAQ
-188 SIDSTV
+188 SENSDSV
-194 ENKALLMTY
+194 K
-203 DNINILDA
+203 
-211 CFSMAKKWDCECW
+211 F
-224 VTENIIHFG
+224 F
-233 RCESGDAVDFEIGKN
+233 
-248 VQEMPRSES
+248 
-257 RSTYATRIYAFG
+257 TRLIPLG
-269 STKNIPSDY
+269 STKNIDPSRYGFSRLQLPDRSKY
-278 RPVDETVVL
+278 VDRNTNYGLYEHVEEDAFAGIFPHYTGTVTAVRSEEKAGDDGNKFTVYYFKDSGMQFDP
-287 NGVVQKRLM
+287 NGNEIAGLVKHVSFQTGNLAGRDFEANYDSKTG
-296 LPEGTPYIDAY
+296 EWEIINTY
-307 PDMTTEEAI
+307 PD
-316 EQVVIF
+316 
-322 DDVYPRRV
+322 
-330 GTMSDITIKEYTDKI
+330 DKTQI
-345 ENADGTTT
+345 
-353 EKKWNAYRFKDTGIT
+353 
-368 FSKDYILPGKE
+368 PGG
-379 LKITFQSG
+379 S
-387 KLNGMEFAVTF
+387 
-398 DPEGKPEK
+398 
-406 LGNGGWNPEA
+406 
-416 QLWEIVRNEDY
+416 
-427 GRPLP
+427 
-432 DGALIPENGD
+432 LIPAVGNE
-442 TYILS
+442 YIP
-447 GWNSMKITEM
+447 WNFRMPVEYETQ
-457 GLVAEAQLELKD
+457 AELD
-469 KADKY
+469 YKAAVDDY
-474 VAKSKI
+474 LAI
-480 DPSTYNCKMMS
+480 
-491 DVAYSEDGIHN
+491 YSEDVSKYGGDTDYIYIDRNRIPLLPGQRVRLLSDKYFSASGGTRDTRMTKVVRKLDN
-502 LYSIGQKVNLIN
+502 LSIATIECTDQVGKGW
-514 KAYFENG
+514 K
-521 RQSRIIGFEFN
+521 SRV
-532 LDLPYD
+532 D
-538 SPIYTV
+538 S
-544 GETAAYSRIGEL
+544 
-556 EEKVES
+556 S
-562 LTLKG
+562 LTDLKYILDKQWEQLSLDILKSWDG
-567 QTYTGSGSSGVYVIR
+567 R
-582 RNDSTPATDNN
+582 PATDYT
-593 VFSALRSLAM
+593 VMSALRVLKEIAQKALSKTGNDRTEYSLEVGGSLTVDDILHAA
-603 FLRKDQAD
+603 KA
-611 GTPFPITFGDWV
+611 V
-623 KFGEFITGISGGCI
+623 KFGEFLTGISGGYI
-637 DKNGILEMEE
+637 DKDGKMEMEE

-679 TVKEWSDNGDGS
+679 TVKEWTDNGDGS

-712 TTYFVTKSPEG
+712 TTYFVTKNAED

-782 VNGNNCITFFDHA
+782 VGGNNCITFFDHV
-795 NTWDVEPAQEMSWI
+795 NTWDPEPAQEMSWI

-950 YSDDEVKYTQAA
+950 YSDGEVKYTQAA

-984 SSSSATTTGGEWQTD
+984 SSSSATTTGGEWQTT

-1016 FTDDT
+1016 FTDGT
-1021 STTTNAICVTGSK
+1021 FTVTNAICVTGSK

-1044 GEWET
+1044 GDWQT

-1055 MGITKMAGRVF
+1055 MGITRMAGRVF

-1071 DGTDNPPMWTQ
+1071 GGTDNPPMWTQ

-1129 EWIFKHTAENI
+1129 EWIFKHTTENVT
-1140 APATPATSQVDDYV
+1140 PPTPATSQVDDYV

-1204 VADFDNEMESVALTY
+1204 VADFDNEMESIALTY

-1292 TDISRELVFTIAGVR
+1292 TDISRELVFTITGVR
-1307 AGNPGSDAILYRLV
+1307 AGNPGSDAVLYRLV

-1342 TRTKSVGGT
+1342 TRTKSVGGS

-1504 VYLISTCSNIRVSNA
+1504 VYLISTCSNIRVSSA

-1544 GYLTARGYSNGIW
+1544 GYLAARGYSNGIW

-1590 ASAWNDSFIAEISVG
+1590 ASAWNDSFIAEMSVG
-1605 VSYDGASGRDASEPR
+1605 VSYDGSSGRDASEPR

-1682 VAMDMALARKIRADE
+1682 VAMDMALIRKIRADE

-1719 SIDGETGEVN
+1719 NIDGETGEVN

>member
-1 MPNFRKNFSPV
+1 MELKIYNR
-12 QRTES
+12 S
-17 GKQKLNSNN
+17 GELKLTVSTSSSSTWNQ
-26 REIVAYMSAQNWA
+26 E
-39 LFFLSPNFE
+39 
-48 DVEQID
+48 
-54 IKDISG
+54 
-60 AILLTTLPNEGCKRK
+60 
-75 FTLMKEDYI
+75 LMKEYSVSVSFTHPSYVMLDVEDYV
-84 TLKFSL
+84 LLEGVKFSIKK
-90 ESPIF
+90 EYKPRQKDTQTYSYSVKFYAPIHDAEQVKYLHLTDGAYNPQF
-95 FKLGSYVECDFGLF
+95 SLDGGPREH
-109 EVCDLQKPVFNTDN
+109 LQKWVENMNRIYGREVWSIGDVVVADNRTIEYNNVTCWDAATMIAEAFGTEWWTDGFTFNLSRCEHGEPV
-123 AGYDYELQLDAHY
+123 E
-136 WKWKNKIFKYTPE
+136 
-149 VAGQEASWNLTASL
+149 
-163 DVQAGIV
+163 
-170 LRNLKAL
+170 L
-177 GYKYKGQDFVF
+177 GYMRGLTSLAQ
-188 SIDSTV
+188 SENSDSV
-194 ENKALLMTY
+194 K
-203 DNINILDA
+203 
-211 CFSMAKKWDCECW
+211 F
-224 VTENIIHFG
+224 F
-233 RCESGDAVDFEIGKN
+233 
-248 VQEMPRSES
+248 
-257 RSTYATRIYAFG
+257 TRLIPLG
-269 STKNIPSDY
+269 STKNIDPSRYGFSRLQLPDRSKY
-278 RPVDETVVL
+278 VDRNTNYGLYEHVEEDAFAGIFPHYTGTVTAVRSEEKAGDDGNKFTVYYFKDSGMQFDP
-287 NGVVQKRLM
+287 NGNEIAGLVKHVSFQTGNLAGRDFEANYDSKTG
-296 LPEGTPYIDAY
+296 EWEIINTY
-307 PDMTTEEAI
+307 PD
-316 EQVVIF
+316 
-322 DDVYPRRV
+322 
-330 GTMSDITIKEYTDKI
+330 DKTQI
-345 ENADGTTT
+345 
-353 EKKWNAYRFKDTGIT
+353 
-368 FSKDYILPGKE
+368 PGG
-379 LKITFQSG
+379 S
-387 KLNGMEFAVTF
+387 
-398 DPEGKPEK
+398 
-406 LGNGGWNPEA
+406 
-416 QLWEIVRNEDY
+416 
-427 GRPLP
+427 
-432 DGALIPENGD
+432 LIPAVGNE
-442 TYILS
+442 YIA
-447 GWNSMKITEM
+447 WNFRMPVEYETQ
-457 GLVAEAQLELKD
+457 AELD
-469 KADKY
+469 YKAAVDDY
-474 VAKSKI
+474 LAR
-480 DPSTYNCKMMS
+480 
-491 DVAYSEDGIHN
+491 YSEDVSKYGGDTDYIYIDRNRIPLLPGQRVRLLSDKYFSASGGTRDTRMTKVVRKLDN
-502 LYSIGQKVNLIN
+502 LSIATIECTDQVGKGW
-514 KAYFENG
+514 K
-521 RQSRIIGFEFN
+521 SRV
-532 LDLPYD
+532 D
-538 SPIYTV
+538 S
-544 GETAAYSRIGEL
+544 
-556 EEKVES
+556 S
-562 LTLKG
+562 LTDLKYILDKQWEQLSLDILKSWDG
-567 QTYTGSGSSGVYVIR
+567 R
-582 RNDSTPATDNN
+582 PATDYT
-593 VFSALRSLAM
+593 VMSALRVLKEIAQKALSKTGNDRTEYSLEVGGSLTVDDILHAA
-603 FLRKDQAD
+603 KA
-611 GTPFPITFGDWV
+611 V
-623 KFGEFITGISGGCI
+623 KFGEFLTGISGGYI
-637 DKNGILEMEE
+637 DKDGKMEMEE

-679 TVKEWSDNGDGS
+679 TVKEWTDNGDGS

-712 TTYFVTKSPEG
+712 TTYFVTKNAEG

-757 GESMVLA
+757 GDAMVLA

-782 VNGNNCITFFDHA
+782 VGGNNCITFFDHA
-795 NTWDVEPAQEMSWI
+795 NTWDPEPAQEMSWI

-851 PLFKGTWKKGEK
+851 PLFKGTWQKGEK

-984 SSSSATTTGGEWQTD
+984 SSSSATTTGGKWQTT

-1016 FTDDT
+1016 FTDGT
-1021 STTTNAICVTGSK
+1021 TTTTNAICVTGSK

-1044 GEWET
+1044 GNWQT

-1066 LCVAP
+1066 LCIAP

-1121 DGRDGRDY
+1121 DGKDGKGY
-1129 EWIFKHTAENI
+1129 EWIFKHTTENVT
-1140 APATPATSQVDDYV
+1140 PPTPATSQVDDYV

-1204 VADFDNEMESVALTY
+1204 VADFDNEMESIALTY
-1219 EGKTVSQSVLNT
+1219 EGKTVAQSVLKT
-1231 TVGMWYGTKKLQL
+1231 TVGMWYGTQKLQL

-1292 TDISRELVFTIAGVR
+1292 TDISRELVFTITGVR

-1327 SKRKDGTYSVASVSC
+1327 SKRKDGTYSVAGVSC
-1342 TRTKSVGGT
+1342 TRTKSVGGST
-1351 TSITTDGVLKYSK
+1351 AVTTDGVLKYSK

-1406 VDGNDGNPGK
+1406 VDGTDGNPGK

-1453 VDTSNPPLWTQTTHD
+1453 VETSNPPLWTQTTHD

-1504 VYLISTCSNIRVSNA
+1504 VYLISTCSNIRVSSA

-1682 VAMDMALARKIRADE
+1682 VAMDMALIRKIRADE

-1719 SIDGETGEVN
+1719 NIDGETGEVN

>member
-1 MPNFRKNFSPV
+1 MELKIYNR
-12 QRTES
+12 S
-17 GKQKLNSNN
+17 GELKLTVSTSSSSTWNQ
-26 REIVAYMSAQNWA
+26 E
-39 LFFLSPNFE
+39 
-48 DVEQID
+48 
-54 IKDISG
+54 
-60 AILLTTLPNEGCKRK
+60 
-75 FTLMKEDYI
+75 LMKEYSVSVSFTHPSYVMLDVEDYV
-84 TLKFSL
+84 LLEGVKFSIKK
-90 ESPIF
+90 EYKPRQKDTQTYSYSVKFYAPIHDAEQVKYLHLTDGAYNPQF
-95 FKLGSYVECDFGLF
+95 SLDGGPREH
-109 EVCDLQKPVFNTDN
+109 LQKWVENMNRIYGREVWSIGDVVVADNRTIEYNNVTCWDAATMIAEAFGTEWWTDGFTFNLSRCEHGEPV
-123 AGYDYELQLDAHY
+123 E
-136 WKWKNKIFKYTPE
+136 
-149 VAGQEASWNLTASL
+149 
-163 DVQAGIV
+163 
-170 LRNLKAL
+170 L
-177 GYKYKGQDFVF
+177 GYMRGLTSLAQ
-188 SIDSTV
+188 SENSDSV
-194 ENKALLMTY
+194 K
-203 DNINILDA
+203 
-211 CFSMAKKWDCECW
+211 F
-224 VTENIIHFG
+224 F
-233 RCESGDAVDFEIGKN
+233 
-248 VQEMPRSES
+248 
-257 RSTYATRIYAFG
+257 TRLIPLG
-269 STKNIPSDY
+269 STKNIDPSRYGFSRLQLPDRSKY
-278 RPVDETVVL
+278 VDRNTNYGLYEHVEEDAFAGIFPHYTGTVTAVRSEEKAGDDGNKFTVYYFKDSGMQFDP
-287 NGVVQKRLM
+287 NGNEIAGLVKHVSFQTGDLAGRDFEANYDSKTG
-296 LPEGTPYIDAY
+296 EWEIINTY
-307 PDMTTEEAI
+307 PD
-316 EQVVIF
+316 
-322 DDVYPRRV
+322 
-330 GTMSDITIKEYTDKI
+330 DKTQI
-345 ENADGTTT
+345 
-353 EKKWNAYRFKDTGIT
+353 
-368 FSKDYILPGKE
+368 PGG
-379 LKITFQSG
+379 S
-387 KLNGMEFAVTF
+387 
-398 DPEGKPEK
+398 
-406 LGNGGWNPEA
+406 
-416 QLWEIVRNEDY
+416 
-427 GRPLP
+427 
-432 DGALIPENGD
+432 LIPAVGNE
-442 TYILS
+442 YIA
-447 GWNSMKITEM
+447 WNFRMPVEYETQ
-457 GLVAEAQLELKD
+457 AELD
-469 KADKY
+469 YKAAVDDY
-474 VAKSKI
+474 LAR
-480 DPSTYNCKMMS
+480 
-491 DVAYSEDGIHN
+491 YSEDVSKYGGDTDYIYIDRNRIPLLPGQRVRLLSDKYFSASGGTRDTRMTKVVRKLDN
-502 LYSIGQKVNLIN
+502 LSIATIECTDQVGKGW
-514 KAYFENG
+514 K
-521 RQSRIIGFEFN
+521 SRV
-532 LDLPYD
+532 D
-538 SPIYTV
+538 S
-544 GETAAYSRIGEL
+544 
-556 EEKVES
+556 S
-562 LTLKG
+562 LTDLKYILDKQREQLSLDILKSWDG
-567 QTYTGSGSSGVYVIR
+567 R
-582 RNDSTPATDNN
+582 PATDYM
-593 VFSALRSLAM
+593 VMSALRVLKEIAQKALSKTGNDRTEYSLEVGGSLTVDDILHAA
-603 FLRKDQAD
+603 KA
-611 GTPFPITFGDWV
+611 V
-623 KFGEFITGISGGCI
+623 KFGEFLTGISGGYI
-637 DKNGILEMEE
+637 DKDGKMEMEE

-679 TVKEWSDNGDGS
+679 TVKEWTDNGDGS

-712 TTYFVTKSPEG
+712 TTYFVTKNAED

-795 NTWDVEPAQEMSWI
+795 NTWDPEPAQEMSWI

-871 HNGSSWIC
+871 HDGSSWIC

-984 SSSSATTTGGEWQTD
+984 SSSSATTTGGKWQTT

-1016 FTDDT
+1016 FTDGT
-1021 STTTNAICVTGSK
+1021 TTTTNAICVTGSK

-1044 GEWET
+1044 GNWQT

-1066 LCVAP
+1066 LCIAP

-1121 DGRDGRDY
+1121 DGKDGKGY
-1129 EWIFKHTAENI
+1129 EWIFKHTTENVT
-1140 APATPATSQVDDYV
+1140 PPTPATSQVDDYV

-1204 VADFDNEMESVALTY
+1204 VADFDNEMESIALTY
-1219 EGKTVSQSVLNT
+1219 EGKTVAQSVLKT
-1231 TVGMWYGTKKLQL
+1231 TVGMWYGTQKLQL

-1292 TDISRELVFTIAGVR
+1292 TDISRELVFTITGVR

-1327 SKRKDGTYSVASVSC
+1327 SKRKDGTYSVAGVSC
-1342 TRTKSVGGT
+1342 TRTKSVGGST
-1351 TSITTDGVLKYSK
+1351 AVTTDGVLKYSK

-1406 VDGNDGNPGK
+1406 VDGTDGNPGK

-1453 VDTSNPPLWTQTTHD
+1453 VETSNPPLWTQTTHD

-1504 VYLISTCSNIRVSNA
+1504 VYLISTCSNIRVSSA

-1682 VAMDMALARKIRADE
+1682 VAMDMALIRKIRADE

-1719 SIDGETGEVN
+1719 NIDGETGEVN

>member
-1 MPNFRKNFSPV
+1 MDTK
-12 QRTES
+12 
-17 GKQKLNSNN
+17 
-26 REIVAYMSAQNWA
+26 
-39 LFFLSPNFE
+39 FE
-48 DVEQID
+48 DIVPWNGANDTGRDVRLKWKRNFGRIADALQELSEADKQI
-54 IKDISG
+54 IKDI
-60 AILLTTLPNEGCKRK
+60 L
-75 FTLMKEDYI
+75 KEID
-84 TLKFSL
+84 
-90 ESPIF
+90 E
-95 FKLGSYVECDFGLF
+95 LF
-109 EVCDLQKPVFNTDN
+109 L
-123 AGYDYELQLDAHY
+123 H
-136 WKWKNKIFKYTPE
+136 
-149 VAGQEASWNLTASL
+149 
-163 DVQAGIV
+163 
-170 LRNLKAL
+170 
-177 GYKYKGQDFVF
+177 
-188 SIDSTV
+188 
-194 ENKALLMTY
+194 
-203 DNINILDA
+203 
-211 CFSMAKKWDCECW
+211 
-224 VTENIIHFG
+224 
-233 RCESGDAVDFEIGKN
+233 
-248 VQEMPRSES
+248 
-257 RSTYATRIYAFG
+257 
-269 STKNIPSDY
+269 
-278 RPVDETVVL
+278 
-287 NGVVQKRLM
+287 
-296 LPEGTPYIDAY
+296 
-307 PDMTTEEAI
+307 
-316 EQVVIF
+316 
-322 DDVYPRRV
+322 
-330 GTMSDITIKEYTDKI
+330 
-345 ENADGTTT
+345 
-353 EKKWNAYRFKDTGIT
+353 
-368 FSKDYILPGKE
+368 
-379 LKITFQSG
+379 
-387 KLNGMEFAVTF
+387 
-398 DPEGKPEK
+398 
-406 LGNGGWNPEA
+406 
-416 QLWEIVRNEDY
+416 
-427 GRPLP
+427 
-432 DGALIPENGD
+432 
-442 TYILS
+442 
-447 GWNSMKITEM
+447 
-457 GLVAEAQLELKD
+457 KD
-469 KADKY
+469 K
-474 VAKSKI
+474 
-480 DPSTYNCKMMS
+480 
-491 DVAYSEDGIHN
+491 
-502 LYSIGQKVNLIN
+502 
-514 KAYFENG
+514 
-521 RQSRIIGFEFN
+521 
-532 LDLPYD
+532 
-538 SPIYTV
+538 
-544 GETAAYSRIGEL
+544 
-556 EEKVES
+556 
-562 LTLKG
+562 
-567 QTYTGSGSSGVYVIR
+567 
-582 RNDSTPATDNN
+582 
-593 VFSALRSLAM
+593 
-603 FLRKDQAD
+603 AD

-647 GIFRKRVFV
+647 GIFRKRVFF
-656 PEIAYNRVTYF
+656 PEVAYNRVTFF

-679 TVKEWSDNGDGS
+679 TVKEWTDNGDGS

-764 QTGNFTDEDRQT
+764 QTGNFTDPERQT

-782 VNGNNCITFFDHA
+782 VGGNNCITFFDHA

-950 YSDDEVKYTQAA
+950 YSDGEIKYTQAA

-984 SSSSATTTGGEWQTD
+984 SSSSATTTGGEWQTA

-1016 FTDDT
+1016 FTDGT

-1044 GEWET
+1044 GDWQT

-1129 EWIFKHTAENI
+1129 EWIFKHTTENV
-1140 APATPATSQVDDYV
+1140 APPTPATSQTDDYV
-1154 PSGWHDDPIGVSESL
+1154 PSGWHDDAIGVSESL

-1180 DGVWSAFSPAAI
+1180 DGVWSAFSPSAV

-1204 VADFDNEMESVALTY
+1204 VADFDNEMESIALTY
-1219 EGKTVSQSVLNT
+1219 EGKTVSQSVLKT

-1249 VTPAGVTESYN
+1249 VTPSGVTESYN
-1260 VNTGVIAF
+1260 INTGVIAF
-1268 TVASGISMPARSEVR
+1268 TVAAGISMPARSEVR

-1307 AGNPGSDAILYRLV
+1307 AGNPGSDAVLYRLV

-1342 TRTKSVGGT
+1342 TRTKSVGGST
-1351 TSITTDGVLKYSK
+1351 AVTTDGVLKYSK

-1406 VDGNDGNPGK
+1406 VDGSDGN

-1489 VNTDEWEQLTSDGGM
+1489 VNTAEWELLTQDGGM
-1504 VYLISTCSNIRVSNA
+1504 VYLISTCSNIRVSNV
-1519 GSLVPSAFRVY
+1519 GSLVPSAIRVY

-1539 LTYPD
+1539 LTYSD
-1544 GYLTARGYSNGIW
+1544 GYLAARGYSNGIW
-1557 SAIAGPSRASEITV
+1557 SSIAGPSRASEITV

-1605 VSYDGASGRDASEPR
+1605 VSYDGSSGRDASEPR
-1620 PRGFFAKGNTYVWNE
+1620 PRGFFTKGNTYVWNDE
-1635 DYHDIVLATF
+1635 FHDIVLATF
-1645 NNRTIPFRVRAYGT
+1645 NNRIIPFRVRAYGT

-1669 GDANWEAAQQFMF
+1669 GDANWEAAQQYMF
-1682 VAMDMALARKIRADE
+1682 VAMDMALIRKIRADE
-1697 ILVDDLVVQNVLARD
+1697 IYVDDLVVQNVLARD

-1719 SIDGETGEVN
+1719 NINGETGEVN